1 MMPHKAVMLLA
12 FIAMHSLLCEAVIQY
27 AFSSPQYTI
36 AEGETNNVM
45 VMLERTGD
53 PSELTTTTTV
63 VINCVCPT
71 ECLTMPGANLAVEGT
86 SASGADYSSSGKTLT
101 FAPGIT
107 SLPVSINVHDD
118 NDEELREYFCLSVED
133 PNVRGSQWSTTIII
147 PWNDQCIRHL
157 SDYDQAGTADHTS
170 PGYEI
175 QEFYTGPFSYIGP
188 WENTAGPIT
197 LKVTPQT
204 STETPGG
211 TGDDINI
218 FLTNIVNTFN
228 DDSFAWYGIHIDD
241 TEADHATHATAGG
254 EGTFIVE
261 GADGDTNPI
270 GDNVLGTVVES
281 NDIIDADRTT
291 TFELSYDQGTTT
303 LTRTSPSGFTL
314 EETDAS
320 PLSINH
326 LFVSASKNQYALW
339 EICGMEPKKL
349 PRVGAAASGF
359 INKFGPEKAIDDV
372 LSDTSCFF
380 SEADSNGDNWMKID
394 LGREFDVRNVI
405 IYPVLDRMATI
416 ISSTFNP
423 DTLNNA
429 RVYVGSCRQDDITS
443 NHVCDADIEMVSDI
457 GNGNDQDNLIE
468 VTCPPGTYGQYVY
481 ILPDNDATE
490 FYLCD
495 VTVFGDDV
503 PIDQE
508 TKVYFTN
515 EQQSVVEDVSTGDVT
530 LSLTRTGSR
539 RTCTYVD
546 YYTDQTRGDFTAVQ
560 PSVAKEI
567 KISGT
572 DTQSDTVTVQI
583 TNDNICESTESFN
596 VYLTNIVGGIL
607 DTRCSTTVEIEDDDA
622 VTYSISTPATTNI
635 DEDDGPLNIQVVRT
649 GEGTSQDGSATL
661 TFTDTAQNG
670 ATSYDYSNLATTL
683 QFSSTTNSQ
692 THAVSINDDE
702 CFEQSETFQVTLDR
716 LTPAACSG
724 VGAGLP
730 LTMTITDND
739 SKFNWDIATDVI
751 LILEEG
757 SGPRTIDII
766 REGTMQTKSLEFD
779 VTYDTA
785 QSNDF
790 SITPSSSNSVTF
802 PPGISSQ
809 PITITINDD
818 DKVEG
823 HEAFTLTLRDPKGDD
838 CPNGNRGEN
847 YQLHIRIRDNDG
859 VVNWENTACTAMES
873 DGQCEVCLTRT
884 GDLTDSQTV
893 LISAVSN
900 SALIG
905 SDFTDIREIRFEE
918 GDARVCVHVQIT
930 RDSIVESTETF
941 TLTITPGQGI
951 DIGSQHTT
959 TVTIID
965 DDARDQVGWELPF
978 YVFSEAVGSS
988 ATVYI
993 THTGNN
999 DISVSVTSSSGTATS
1014 VVDFTPV
1021 STSFPIP
1028 QQTTRYRL
1036 QLQIINDGVDEPD
1049 ESFVLTL
1056 RSDTD
1061 SVSVTQ
1067 AQTTITIT
1075 DDDQATTPPPTR
1087 PPRSLS
1093 GGAIAGIVIGSII
1106 GALIL
1111 AIVAGVLF
1119 WFCIR
1124 GRSALPVAGN
1134 MGVAT
1139 PAPQPG
1145 QLQLVPLGYGGN
1157 AFGVPSNGFG
1167 YPYNSFGLPNN
1178 GSGYDN
1184 FYGNTAYGRNPYGF
1198 GYP

>member
-1 MMPHKAVMLLA
+1 MMTHKAVMLLA
-12 FIAMHSLLCEAVIQY
+12 FIAMQSLLCEAVIQY
-27 AFSSPQYTI
+27 TFSSSQYTI

-63 VINCVCPT
+63 EVNTECPA

-86 SASGADYSSSGKTLT
+86 SASGADYSIVSPTSKTLT
-101 FAPGIT
+101 FSNNIN
-107 SLPVSINVHDD
+107 SLPVSITVHDD
-118 NDEELREYFCLSVED
+118 NVEEFRKYFCLSVAD

-157 SDYDQAGTADHTS
+157 SDHDQANPEDETS
-170 PGYEI
+170 RGYEI
-175 QEFYTGPFSYIGP
+175 QDFFTGPFSYIGP
-188 WENTAGPIT
+188 WENTEGPIT
-197 LKVTPQT
+197 LKVTPQK
-204 STETPGG
+204 STETPPGDD
-211 TGDDINI
+211 DDINI

-228 DDSFAWYGIHIDD
+228 DASFAWYGIHIDD
-241 TEADHATHATAGG
+241 TEAADGTHAGATA
-254 EGTFIVE
+254 EGSFIVE

-270 GDNVLGTVVES
+270 GDDVLGAVVES
-281 NDIIDADRTT
+281 NEVIGADTT
-291 TFELSYDQGTTT
+291 ATFELSYDQGAIT
-303 LTRTSPSGFTL
+303 LTRTSPSGFSL
-314 EETDAS
+314 MRTDTTS

-326 LFVSASKNQYALW
+326 LFVSAAKNQYALW

-457 GNGNDQDNLIE
+457 GNSNDQDNLIE

-724 VGAGLP
+724 AGAGLP

-751 LILEEG
+751 LILEEDLV
-757 SGPRTIDII
+757 P
-766 REGTMQTKSLEFD
+766 E
-779 VTYDTA
+779 
-785 QSNDF
+785 QS
-790 SITPSSSNSVTF
+790 I
-802 PPGISSQ
+802 
-809 PITITINDD
+809 
-818 DKVEG
+818 
-823 HEAFTLTLRDPKGDD
+823 
-838 CPNGNRGEN
+838 
-847 YQLHIRIRDNDG
+847 
-859 VVNWENTACTAMES
+859 
-873 DGQCEVCLTRT
+873 
-884 GDLTDSQTV
+884 
-893 LISAVSN
+893 
-900 SALIG
+900 
-905 SDFTDIREIRFEE
+905 
-918 GDARVCVHVQIT
+918 
-930 RDSIVESTETF
+930 
-941 TLTITPGQGI
+941 
-951 DIGSQHTT
+951 
-959 TVTIID
+959 
-965 DDARDQVGWELPF
+965 
-978 YVFSEAVGSS
+978 
-988 ATVYI
+988 
-993 THTGNN
+993 
-999 DISVSVTSSSGTATS
+999 
-1014 VVDFTPV
+1014 
-1021 STSFPIP
+1021 
-1028 QQTTRYRL
+1028 
-1036 QLQIINDGVDEPD
+1036 
-1049 ESFVLTL
+1049 
-1056 RSDTD
+1056 
-1061 SVSVTQ
+1061 
-1067 AQTTITIT
+1067 
-1075 DDDQATTPPPTR
+1075 
-1087 PPRSLS
+1087 LS
-1093 GGAIAGIVIGSII
+1093 G
-1106 GALIL
+1106 
-1111 AIVAGVLF
+1111 
-1119 WFCIR
+1119 R
-1124 GRSALPVAGN
+1124 N
-1134 MGVAT
+1134 
-1139 PAPQPG
+1139 
-1145 QLQLVPLGYGGN
+1145 N
-1157 AFGVPSNGFG
+1157 AN
-1167 YPYNSFGLPNN
+1167 
-1178 GSGYDN
+1178 
-1184 FYGNTAYGRNPYGF
+1184 
-1198 GYP
+1198 